1 MAAKLDNIL
10 SLDYPRAQLEVII
23 ASDGSNDGTNEIVR
37 GYAGQGVKLLALPR
51 QGKAPALDAAVAAAH
66 GEILVFSD
74 ANSMYGP
81 GALRALA
88 RPFADPEVG
97 GVAGNQ
103 RYLSKKSESLS
114 GDGEKS
120 YWSFDRKLK
129 QSQSRSGNAI
139 SATGAIYAIRRSLF
153 RGVPV
158 GVTDDFAVSTDV
170 IVQGRRLVFA
180 PDAEA
185 FEPVA
190 GSGGAE
196 FGRKVRVITRGLRG
210 VLVVRR
216 ELLNPLRYGFYA
228 FQLFAHKVL
237 RRLVVFPLLLLL
249 LISPLLW
256 NQGLIY
262 QIATVAQLAFY
273 GCALLG
279 LLLANTR
286 LGRLKPFTI
295 PYFFCMVNAA
305 CMIATF
311 NLIRGHR
318 IDFTRDFTGERV
330 DDYMGM
336 PMHRGLGP
344 HSRGTGVTIR
354 GLGSLASPRTFGHGG
369 VGSSY
374 CWADPESGVSFAYLT
389 NSRVPDPWHSARLD
403 IVSNAVHVAICLGV
417 RL

>member
-1 MAAKLDNIL
+1 
-10 SLDYPRAQLEVII
+10 
-23 ASDGSNDGTNEIVR
+23 
-37 GYAGQGVKLLALPR
+37 
-51 QGKAPALDAAVAAAH
+51 
-66 GEILVFSD
+66 
-74 ANSMYGP
+74 MYGP

-103 RYLSKKSESLS
+103 RYLSKNSTSLS

-129 QSQSRSGNAI
+129 QSQSRAGNAI

-228 FQLFAHKVL
+228 FQLFAHKVM

-249 LISPLLW
+249 LVSPLLW
-256 NQGLIY
+256 NQGMIY
-262 QIATVAQLAFY
+262 QVATVAQLAFY

-286 LGRLKPFTI
+286 LGRLKPLTI

-318 IDFTRDFTGERV
+318 IDFWEPQRQADGASASVEQAAQPGAVTD
-330 DDYMGM
+330 
-336 PMHRGLGP
+336 RGQ
-344 HSRGTGVTIR
+344 V
-354 GLGSLASPRTFGHGG
+354 AS
-369 VGSSY
+369 
-374 CWADPESGVSFAYLT
+374 
-389 NSRVPDPWHSARLD
+389 N
-403 IVSNAVHVAICLGV
+403 
-417 RL
+417 

>member
-1 MAAKLDNIL
+1 MIAVLFWAAVAVILFAYLLFPALIFLRGRLLSRPYQTAEITPPISMIIAAHNEADGIGAKLENIL
-10 SLDYPRAQLEVII
+10 SLDYPRAQLEVIV

-37 GYAGQGVKLLALPR
+37 GYAGQGVTLLALPR

-103 RYLSKKSESLS
+103 RYLSKKSVSLS

-120 YWSFDRKLK
+120 YWNFDRRMK

-170 IVQGRRLVFA
+170 IVQGWRLVFA

-210 VLVVRR
+210 VLVVRC
-216 ELLNPLRYGFYA
+216 ELLNPFRYGFYA

-279 LLLANTR
+279 LWLANTR

-318 IDFTRDFTGERV
+318 IDFWEPQRQAD
-330 DDYMGM
+330 
-336 PMHRGLGP
+336 
-344 HSRGTGVTIR
+344 SAA
-354 GLGSLASPRTFGHGG
+354 ASVEQAAQPGAVKDHGH
-369 VGSSY
+369 
-374 CWADPESGVSFAYLT
+374 AA
-389 NSRVPDPWHSARLD
+389 
-403 IVSNAVHVAICLGV
+403 SN
-417 RL
+417 